1 VYSPREVWWIYDLTY
16 VKRKQT
22 DGRDDILTPPK
33 ERFLADEAGDTQRE
47 RD

>member
-1 VYSPREVWWIYDLTY
+1 VVDIYDLTY

-33 ERFLADEAGDTQRE
+33 ERFLADEAGDTQRL
-47 RD
+47 RGL